1 MVNAT
6 KETSSKEKWS
16 VGFIGGTVRGRSNT
30 AMNRRIQKGEK
41 KAVITDRYFIKFDCK
56 GNGIRMIIGGSIRL
70 TKALSTFFF
79 PR

>member
-41 KAVITDRYFIKFDCK
+41 KAVITEYS
-56 GNGIRMIIGGSIRL
+56 GETG
-70 TKALSTFFF
+70 
-79 PR
+79 